1 MAAGPNLDSNGG
13 RLISAFDVFRALWH
27 RQTIQWDVLYAFY
40 DLEVAPPSFDFSTF
54 LTSAELRRKKSGCS
68 RLHVVIVPGRYD
80 GFKKAGSK
88 EINDQG
94 TENMRWRVRNIVV
107 PCAWLLPSCQQVT
120 VCLSREEAQAI
131 QTSLSWHVYPKG
143 YSTRVLRKRPHAAI
157 RAVKALSRGVSM
169 PTFAATPM
177 ALFYVRHWIERQA
190 KNRKVICIT
199 LRESSYKPLRN
210 SNLENWAAFAKTLD
224 PAEYYPVFVRD
235 TEKAFEPVPPELE
248 GLNFFPEVVW
258 NLELRMALYELS
270 YLNLLVNNGP
280 IGLCI
285 YSQKVRYLIFKMIT
299 EDYRSSSERY
309 FKTRVGVSV
318 GDQWPAATPFQRF
331 VWEDDRLDI
340 IQNAFKQMCERIE
353 VPTRS

>member
-1 MAAGPNLDSNGG
+1 
-13 RLISAFDVFRALWH
+13 
-27 RQTIQWDVLYAFY
+27 
-40 DLEVAPPSFDFSTF
+40 
-54 LTSAELRRKKSGCS
+54 
-68 RLHVVIVPGRYD
+68 
-80 GFKKAGSK
+80 
-88 EINDQG
+88 
-94 TENMRWRVRNIVV
+94 
-107 PCAWLLPSCQQVT
+107 
-120 VCLSREEAQAI
+120 
-131 QTSLSWHVYPKG
+131 
-143 YSTRVLRKRPHAAI
+143 
-157 RAVKALSRGVSM
+157 M

-210 SNLENWAAFAKTLD
+210 SNLEDLAAFAKTLD
-224 PAEYYPVFVRD
+224 PAEYYPVFIRD
-235 TEKAFEPVPPELE
+235 TEKAFEPAPPELE

-285 YSQKVRYLIFKMIT
+285 YSQRVRYLIFKMIT
-299 EDYRSSSERY
+299 EDYRSSSEQY
-309 FKTRVGVSV
+309 FKTRVGIAV

-331 VWEDDRLDI
+331 VWEDDRLGI
-340 IQNAFKQMCERIE
+340 IQNAFKEMCERIE

>member
-1 MAAGPNLDSNGG
+1 M
-13 RLISAFDVFRALWH
+13 RALWH
-27 RQTIQWDVLYAFY
+27 GQTIQWDVLYAFY
-40 DLEVAPPSFDFSTF
+40 DLEVAPASFDFSTF
-54 LTSAELRRKKSGCS
+54 LISAELRRKKFGCS
-68 RLHVVIVPGRYD
+68 RLHVVVVPGPHG

-88 EINDQG
+88 EMNDQG
-94 TENMRWRVRNIVV
+94 SENMRWRVRNIVV

-131 QTSLSWHVYPKG
+131 RASLSWHVYPKG
-143 YSTRVLRKRPHAAI
+143 YSTHVVRKRPHAAI

-169 PTFAATPM
+169 PSYTATPM
-177 ALFYVRHWIERQA
+177 SLFYVRKWIEREA
-190 KNRKVICIT
+190 KNRKLVTIT
-199 LRESSYKPLRN
+199 LREASYRSLRN
-210 SNLENWAAFAKTLD
+210 SNVVAWAAFAKTLD

-235 TEKAFEPVPPELE
+235 TERAFDLIPPELE
-248 GLNFFPEVVW
+248 GLNFFPEAVW

-285 YSQKVRYLIFKMIT
+285 YSQRVRYIIFKMIT
-299 EDYRSSSERY
+299 EDYRSSSEQY
-309 FKTRVGVSV
+309 FKTRVGVAI

-340 IQNAFKQMCERIE
+340 IQNAFKEMCERIE